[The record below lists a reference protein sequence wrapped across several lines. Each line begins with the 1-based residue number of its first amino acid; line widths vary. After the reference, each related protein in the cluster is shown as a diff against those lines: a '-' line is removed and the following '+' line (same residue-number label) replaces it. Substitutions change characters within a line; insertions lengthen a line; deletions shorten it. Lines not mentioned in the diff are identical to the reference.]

1 MADVRVPLLNVHGV
15 RDDVVDILRP
25 LPGGA
30 ASPALTRRVS
40 ASFCDATRYPGSLSE
55 PVFAPEDVMSK
66 HKEKTAVATESTKAL
81 AVDATT
87 ATPATEGD
95 ATKKPESLVDEV
107 FDTVT
112 AWAAKGLGAAKRGL
126 EASARWL
133 DARAKV
139 VGELATKLQ
148 A

>member
-1 MADVRVPLLNVHGV
+1 
-15 RDDVVDILRP
+15 
-25 LPGGA
+25 
-30 ASPALTRRVS
+30 
-40 ASFCDATRYPGSLSE
+40 
-55 PVFAPEDVMSK
+55 MSK
-66 HKEKTAVATESTKAL
+66 HKEKTAAATESTKAL
-81 AVDATT
+81 AVDATAAT
-87 ATPATEGD
+87 ATATD
-95 ATKKPESLVDEV
+95 AAATKKPESIVDEV

>member
-1 MADVRVPLLNVHGV
+1 
-15 RDDVVDILRP
+15 
-25 LPGGA
+25 
-30 ASPALTRRVS
+30 
-40 ASFCDATRYPGSLSE
+40 
-55 PVFAPEDVMSK
+55 MSK
-66 HKEKTAVATESTKAL
+66 HKDKTAAAESTKAL
-81 AVDATT
+81 AVEATAATT
-87 ATPATEGD
+87 TAANGTDAAAT
-95 ATKKPESLVDEV
+95 TKPDSIVDEV